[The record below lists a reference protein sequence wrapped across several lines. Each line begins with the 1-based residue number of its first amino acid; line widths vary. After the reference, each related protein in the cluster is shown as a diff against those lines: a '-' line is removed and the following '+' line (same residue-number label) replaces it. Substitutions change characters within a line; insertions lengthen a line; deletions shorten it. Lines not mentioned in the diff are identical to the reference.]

1 MTKYLLITGQIA
13 EHSLR
18 KVTGKIPGVELEVKA
33 LPCTVA
39 ALMTTEFI
47 ARELKKEIT
56 AREVSLHPT
65 DTIIIPGLSQGRV
78 DPIREVTRC
87 EVHKGPK
94 DLKDLP
100 AFLDPKREHKIPAAR
115 VEPSPLKIVAE
126 IVDASQRTLREIIAR
141 AEYFRMNGAD
151 IIDLGGE
158 LDRPFP
164 NLQETIEGLKREGF
178 RVSIDSHR
186 EDDIREAGRAG
197 VDLVLSLKSSNLHL
211 AKGLDCPVVLIPDDG
226 EDLNSLYK
234 CMDTLEKWQKPYL
247 ADPILPPLT
256 MGLAAGIGRYLQV
269 RQEFPHC
276 EMLMGLGNVTELLD
290 ADSVGI
296 NALLTGVAAELR
308 INYLLT
314 TEVSKRARG
323 SIREISLAR
332 DLIHQAMTEERIPK
346 HINNQLLTIKEAAG
360 NEFETED
367 LYQMH
372 KVIKDR
378 NYRIFVADQIY
389 IFNNRV
395 FLAGKSAK
403 ELFDQLAEMDAKHA
417 FYLGRELE
425 KAELALVLGKKY
437 TQDNPLHWGY
447 LSEITDRGGGCLP

>member
-18 KVTGKIPGVELEVKA
+18 KVTGKIPGAELEVKA

-47 ARELKKEIT
+47 ARELKKGMA

-78 DPIREVTRC
+78 DPIREVTQC
-87 EVHKGPK
+87 EVRKGPK

-100 AFLDPKREHKIPAAR
+100 AFLDPKREHKIPAVK

-126 IVDASQRTLREIIAR
+126 IVDASRRTLREIIAR

-164 NLQETIEGLKREGF
+164 NLQETIEELKREGF
-178 RVSIDSHR
+178 QVSIDSHR

-211 AKGLDCPVVLIPDDG
+211 AKGLDCPVVLIPDDW

-234 CMDTLEKWQKPYL
+234 CMDTMEKWQKSYL

-308 INYLLT
+308 INYILT

-360 NEFETED
+360 NEFEAED

-378 NYRIFVADQIY
+378 NYRIFVADLIY

-403 ELFDQLAEMDAKHA
+403 ELFYQLAEMDAKHA